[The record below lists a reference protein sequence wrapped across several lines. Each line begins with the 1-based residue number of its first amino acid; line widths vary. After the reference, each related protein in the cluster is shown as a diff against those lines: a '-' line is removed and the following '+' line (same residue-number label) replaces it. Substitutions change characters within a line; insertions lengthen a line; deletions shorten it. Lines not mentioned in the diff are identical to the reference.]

1 MNKLK
6 TIVCA
11 AAIMT
16 SAAALADNTKTAAS
30 NDAGPIAQAKISMG
44 AAVAAAEKHTNGKAV
59 RAEYEKGKDGRW
71 AYDVEV
77 ASGTDVFDVKID
89 PDAGT
94 VIASTKDAADTVD
107 EGDKAD

>member
-1 MNKLK
+1 MKKLK

-16 SAAALADNTKTAAS
+16 STAALAENGKAPS
-30 NDAGPIAQAKISMG
+30 NDAVTVVQAKISMG
-44 AAVAAAEKHTNGKAV
+44 VAVAAAEKHVDGKAV
-59 RAEYEKGKDGRW
+59 RAEYEKGRDGRW

-77 ASGTDVFDVKID
+77 AAGSGVFDVKID

-94 VIASTKDAADTVD
+94 VIASTKDAADTD
-107 EGDKAD
+107 DDGDKAD